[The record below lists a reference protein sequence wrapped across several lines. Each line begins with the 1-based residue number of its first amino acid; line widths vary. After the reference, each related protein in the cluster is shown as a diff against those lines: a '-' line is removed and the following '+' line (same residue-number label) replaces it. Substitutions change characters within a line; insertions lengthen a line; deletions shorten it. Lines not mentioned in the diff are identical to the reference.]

1 MSCIQRGTETRTGH
15 ARFEDVLWYCKP
27 SPALL
32 LPPASPACAE
42 GISTPEGSATE
53 AEEES
58 GAELAGVKG
67 LGRAYC
73 AVACSV

>member
-1 MSCIQRGTETRTGH
+1 MHRRH
-15 ARFEDVLWYCKP
+15 AKSGAAHLCCKR

-42 GISTPEGSATE
+42 RVSAPAGSATE
-53 AEEES
+53 AKEES
-58 GAELAGVKG
+58 GTELAGVKD
-67 LGRAYC
+67 LGGAYC